1 MPVQMAPKDQG
12 RRLHEGRKL
21 LELFTFAG
29 ARVRLAAGR
38 GPISKKAKSPVLH
51 DRALCCF
58 PVQGVFQTWA
68 SIRAVDLPNARR
80 LEVVALD
87 YDPVRPVLPLDLLE
101 PWHRP
106 ACLLRDPESERRRVA
121 LSGMPC
127 PST

>member
-58 PVQGVFQTWA
+58 PVQGV
-68 SIRAVDLPNARR
+68 SKRGR
-80 LEVVALD
+80 LF
-87 YDPVRPVLPLDLLE
+87 
-101 PWHRP
+101 
-106 ACLLRDPESERRRVA
+106 
-121 LSGMPC
+121 G
-127 PST
+127 PSTFRTLGALRSSPSITTPSARSSRSIFSNRGTGPPVFSAIQRANAAG